1 MGRMNDDNVSDRGTT
16 AVIDTVTTTGGGGGG
31 GIAAAGIAIGSWL
44 ASRGVTPPPAP
55 STSESLR
62 GPGLGDTF
70 EPIQMSTPQRNSSYH
85 RNASPSP
92 LRSGP
97 GLAPGPG
104 HGMSP
109 YHHDNNH
116 YNHSIVHTPSHRDS
130 PSSSMSM
137 GTTPTSRT
145 GTGLAPP
152 RSTRSLGSGLSN
164 PGNGG
169 GVGLSFHQPR
179 SPDSSNPNNHMYVY
193 HNNRDDSPIG
203 GGGGGGGGA
212 SSRHT
217 RERSVSNVPSLLF
230 SSLVHPPTSHSSPQS
245 LHEMHMPMPSPYH
258 HHVSLPGQGMTPHGG
273 YGGGGGGGNTRPRS
287 SSSTPPSP
295 GGLLMGQ
302 PIGPEVLLTALSLSM
317 ADDAESLAM
326 VV

>member
-1 MGRMNDDNVSDRGTT
+1 MGRINDDNVSDRGT
-16 AVIDTVTTTGGGGGG
+16 AVIDAVATSGGGGGG

-44 ASRGVTPPPAP
+44 ASRGVTPPPPPAP
-55 STSESLR
+55 STSESLP

-92 LRSGP
+92 LRSEP

-109 YHHDNNH
+109 HHHDNNY
-116 YNHSIVHTPSHRDS
+116 YNNSIVHTPSHRDS
-130 PSSSMSM
+130 LSSSMSM

-145 GTGLAPP
+145 GTGLWPP

-169 GVGLSFHQPR
+169 GGGLSFHQPR
-179 SPDSSNPNNHMYVY
+179 SPDSSNPNNHMYV
-193 HNNRDDSPIG
+193 HHDNRDDSPI
-203 GGGGGGGGA
+203 GGGGGGGA